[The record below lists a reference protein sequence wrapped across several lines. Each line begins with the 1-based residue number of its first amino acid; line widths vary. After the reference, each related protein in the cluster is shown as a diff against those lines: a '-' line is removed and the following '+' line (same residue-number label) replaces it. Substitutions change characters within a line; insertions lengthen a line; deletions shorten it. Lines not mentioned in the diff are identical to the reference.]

1 MSNERLT
8 RLQLILSLNLL
19 VWCFLWSQGNNDTLI
34 HYPFITVVQRE
45 SPNNTLQIRPPSY
58 NSFCHSQ
65 YIIWKTHSTLSSGHG
80 LRIIVGDTFR
90 VKPKSGAFFSGIK
103 QNYPDLS
110 VIAKSTASH
119 SRPKERWNR
128 FLLASLNEKACKFM
142 LMRLFCYPGSPLQA

>member
-1 MSNERLT
+1 MSNERFT

-45 SPNNTLQIRPPSY
+45 SPNNTLQICPPSN

-65 YIIWKTHSTLSSGHG
+65 YIIWKTHSALSSGHA

-90 VKPKSGAFFSGIK
+90 VKPKSGAFFFPGISRITLT
-103 QNYPDLS
+103 YLS
-110 VIAKSTASH
+110 LPRAQQAIQGQRKGGTGSY
-119 SRPKERWNR
+119 R
-128 FLLASLNEKACKFM
+128 LL
-142 LMRLFCYPGSPLQA
+142 